1 MVLPDF
7 QPLDTIQQEARLL
20 LEDLIARLM
29 LPPPP
34 AAPSPGFLDR
44 LRKRPEAPP
53 PKPVTGLYLWGGV
66 GRGKTFLMDWFYES
80 LPMAD
85 KHRVHFHHFIREVH
99 QSLAK
104 LPSQQDPLEVIGDQ
118 WRQGVR
124 VLCLDEFVVTDI
136 ADAMILYR
144 LLEALFRRGMTLVTT
159 SNTRPDLLYRNG
171 LQRQSFLPAI
181 ELLKTHTRVFEL
193 DGGVDYR
200 LRELTE
206 AGVYFVGA
214 GGTQRLAEHY
224 DHLTGGHGV
233 ADEQFTV
240 NGRAFPARRVG
251 PDVVWFDFQDL
262 CGTPRSVSDYIEIA
276 REFHTVLLSDVPI
289 FTPQHEP
296 AARRFV
302 LLIDEFYD
310 RRVKLII
317 AADAPV
323 TDLYAGGFVDFPF
336 ERTQSRLIEMQS
348 LAYLA
353 APGAE

>member
-1 MVLPDF
+1 MPDF
-7 QPLDTIQQEARLL
+7 LPLDSVQREARLL
-20 LEDLIARLM
+20 LEDLLARLM
-29 LPPPP
+29 TPPPP
-34 AAPSPGFLDR
+34 VDPPPTGFLGR
-44 LRKRPEAPP
+44 LRKRPEVPA
-53 PKPVTGLYLWGGV
+53 PKPITGLYLWGGV
-66 GRGKTFLMDWFYES
+66 GRGKTFLMDWFYDA
-80 LPMAD
+80 LPIAD
-85 KHRVHFHHFIREVH
+85 KHRVHFHHFIRDVH
-99 QSLAK
+99 HALAR
-104 LPSQQDPLEVIGDQ
+104 LSGQQDPLEVVGDQ

-136 ADAMILYR
+136 ADAMILYK
-144 LLEALFRRGMTLVTT
+144 LLDALFRRGMTLVTT

-214 GGTQRLAEHY
+214 EGCLRLAEHY
-224 DHLTGGHGV
+224 DHLTGGHGA

-276 REFHTVLLSDVPI
+276 REFHTVLLSGVPV
-289 FTPQHEP
+289 FTPQHET

-310 RRVKLII
+310 RRVKLVI

-323 TDLYAGGFVDFPF
+323 TDLYPGGFGDFPF
-336 ERTQSRLIEMQS
+336 ERVQSRLLEMQS
-348 LAYLA
+348 VAYLA
-353 APGAE
+353 APGVE

>member
-1 MVLPDF
+1 M
-7 QPLDTIQQEARLL
+7 T
-20 LEDLIARLM
+20 
-29 LPPPP
+29 PPPP
-34 AAPSPGFLDR
+34 ADPSPGLLGR
-44 LRKRPEAPP
+44 WRKRPEAPP
-53 PKPVTGLYLWGGV
+53 PQPVTGLYLWGGV
-66 GRGKTFLMDWFYES
+66 GRGKTFLMDWFYAA
-80 LPMAD
+80 LPVAD

-99 QSLAK
+99 HDLAR

-118 WRQGVR
+118 WRQRVR

-144 LLEALFRRGMTLVTT
+144 LLDALFRRGMTLVTT

-181 ELLKTHTRVFEL
+181 ALLKTHTRVFEL

-214 GGTQRLAEHY
+214 EGMHRLAEHY
-224 DHLTGGHGV
+224 DHLTGGHGL
-233 ADEQFTV
+233 ADARFTV
-240 NGRAFPARRVG
+240 NGRVFPARRVG

-276 REFHTVLLSDVPI
+276 REFHTVLLSGVPV

-310 RRVKLII
+310 RRVKLVI
-317 AADAPV
+317 AAAAPV
-323 TDLYAGGFVDFPF
+323 TDLYPGGFVDFPF
-336 ERTQSRLIEMQS
+336 ERIQSRLIEMQS
-348 LAYLA
+348 VAYLA
-353 APGAE
+353 APGLE